1 MIRKTEEIKT
11 QWLRIIIII
20 RLMIRMM
27 IIVKIMI
34 MTMIMMMRLIDTDDK
49 NNDSYKNDDK

>member
-1 MIRKTEEIKT
+1 MIRKTEET
-11 QWLRIIIII
+11 QWLRIMIII

-27 IIVKIMI
+27 IIVEMI
-34 MTMIMMMRLIDTDDK
+34 KMMMRLIIADDK

>member
-11 QWLRIIIII
+11 QWLRIKITI

-27 IIVKIMI
+27 IIVKMMIMI
-34 MTMIMMMRLIDTDDK
+34 MVMRLIITDDK
-49 NNDSYKNDDK
+49 DNDSYKNDDK